1 VRTAALYLGGLL
13 GPFASGVVASMLPE
27 LATTFHVSQNDA
39 ATSVTAYLL
48 PFALVMLVSGTL
60 GERWGP
66 MRTIRIAYLGFVV
79 ASVLAALAPWFWLFQ
94 AGRGLQG
101 VSNAFTTPLLL
112 TKLAAITPR
121 ERLGRALGLYGA
133 VQAIGQTSA
142 PLVGGLAAE
151 SSWRWAFV
159 GIAAVAGV
167 LTASPLPAD
176 EQAHAEPSRWRDAW
190 QPVVLWSG
198 VVIFVAW
205 ACLAGLPFLIA
216 FRVGDAFGL
225 GPGAR
230 GLVLTAFGVAG
241 FVSARLVGSA
251 ADRFGPRA
259 AVCAGLL
266 LGAVAVGAIGV
277 AGSLPVVVLA
287 WAVGGICGQL
297 VLVGVNAVVLGRD
310 DAGRGGAISVV
321 TALRFLGMS
330 ASPAAFTPLY
340 RTDPAL
346 GFLVPAALLA
356 AVTPLLAHR
365 IFRSGTGPRARLRHS
380 RG

>member
-1 VRTAALYLGGLL
+1 MRSAAVYLGGLL

-27 LATTFHVSQNDA
+27 LASTFGVSQGTA
-39 ATSVTAYLL
+39 ASSVTAYLL

-60 GERWGP
+60 GEGWGP
-66 MRTIRIAYLGFVV
+66 MRTIRLAYVGFVV

-94 AGRGLQG
+94 TGRALQG

-133 VQAIGQTSA
+133 VQSIGQTTA

-151 SSWRWAFV
+151 SSWRWAFA
-159 GIAAVAGV
+159 GSAVLAGV

-176 EQAHAEPSRWRDAW
+176 EQPSGRGARWRAAW

-198 VVIFVAW
+198 IVIFVAW
-205 ACLAGLPFLIA
+205 ACLAGLPFLVA
-216 FRVGDAFGL
+216 FRAEDAFGL

-230 GLVLTAFGVAG
+230 GVVLTAFGIAG
-241 FVSARLVGSA
+241 FVTARLVGAA

-277 AGSLPVVVLA
+277 GGSLWVLVLA
-287 WAVGGICGQL
+287 WAVGGVCCQL
-297 VLVGVNAVVLGRD
+297 ILVGVNALVLSRD
-310 DAGRGGAISVV
+310 DASRGGAISVV

-330 ASPAAFTPLY
+330 ASPGAFTAVY
-340 RTDPAL
+340 RADPAM
-346 GFLVPAALLA
+346 GFLVPGTLLV
-356 AVTPLLAHR
+356 AVTPLLAHK
-365 IFRSGTGPRARLRHS
+365 IFRNGTGPRARLRHS